1 MVNINRND
9 EQKVRVNDNEPSSNS
24 ASILLPMLV
33 GGLVLTII
41 GLIVVVIV
49 V

>member
-1 MVNINRND
+1 MVNTSKND
-9 EQKVRVNDNEPSSNS
+9 EQKIRVGDNGPCSDS
-24 ASILLPMLV
+24 ASTLLPMLV

-41 GLIVVVIV
+41 GLIVVVLV

>member
-1 MVNINRND
+1 MVNISKYN
-9 EQKVRVNDNEPSSNS
+9 EQKVRANDSELPSES
-24 ASILLPMLV
+24 ASTLLPMLV